1 MFYSSGI
8 NLKEK
13 DYSGDLGIDG
23 RIILEWNLQ
32 KPPDSVKRR
41 RISLAE

>member
-23 RIILEWNLQ
+23 RLILKWILW
-32 KPPDSVKRR
+32 R
-41 RISLAE
+41 